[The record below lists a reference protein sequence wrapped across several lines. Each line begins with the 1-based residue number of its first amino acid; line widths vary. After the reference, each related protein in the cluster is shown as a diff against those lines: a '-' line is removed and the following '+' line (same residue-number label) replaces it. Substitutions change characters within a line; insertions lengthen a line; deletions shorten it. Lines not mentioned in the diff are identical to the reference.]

1 MESPQLSQY
10 DCSWSVNDVYEEP
23 AINLK
28 CSKEKYFGQD
38 IPMSKV
44 TSFKYR
50 KNPAGC
56 S

>member
-1 MESPQLSQY
+1 MESAQLSQY

-28 CSKEKYFGQD
+28 CSTEKYFGQNM
-38 IPMSKV
+38 PTSKI
-44 TSFKYR
+44 TNFKYR
-50 KNPAGC
+50 KRPVGW